1 VREWVARQIGAF
13 GQLAERRIASY
24 EGIESAIVEA
34 DGAGLPGFHDGR
46 VPCLQFDVLGGCEGV
61 FRFRAVPE
69 LPAGLVH
76 SVATSTSDRGNLS
89 AVSLFIA
96 QSEIRLLAGEIEE
109 RPDGSL
115 VFHRDDESV
124 LVFANAADVAA
135 VQWAG

>member
-1 VREWVARQIGAF
+1 
-13 GQLAERRIASY
+13 
-24 EGIESAIVEA
+24 
-34 DGAGLPGFHDGR
+34 
-46 VPCLQFDVLGGCEGV
+46 
-61 FRFRAVPE
+61 VPE